1 MAALGDTTS
10 SLFVSKSAFE
20 EAARECALDESTA
33 ATLWAKLASSST
45 QRIIGGATAP
55 RNDAANVNNWH
66 WSEVDL
72 AAWAKKRLEALLV
85 GVAAEGV
92 PNKGWVRVTKLESC
106 TGDASVSNRKGKRI
120 VAFELNAKFKWEG
133 QVDYDDVSGEL
144 LLPYISEDVADADY
158 ELKLTAKDPKD
169 SSHKAALKLLEKQR
183 PVIKERLATFTREI
197 YDDTPKEVP

>member
-20 EAARECALDESTA
+20 EAARECALEVDRGDALGEACLFLHTA
-33 ATLWAKLASSST
+33 DHRRRDRAEERRGEREQLALVGGGP
-45 QRIIGGATAP
+45 RGVGEEAAGGAAC
-55 RNDAANVNNWH
+55 R
-66 WSEVDL
+66 SGRRGG
-72 AAWAKKRLEALLV
+72 AKQGVGARDETRVVHGRRVCLE
-85 GVAAEGV
+85 
-92 PNKGWVRVTKLESC
+92 W
-106 TGDASVSNRKGKRI
+106 KGKRI